1 MVACMTMHDL
11 FDAVAVVLETIGVLS
26 MIVGFIVA
34 FTVAGRRLLK
44 RQGGSFT
51 LLRTTLGGSILLGLE
66 ILVAADLVK
75 TITSD
80 PSIENVTV
88 LAIIVLL
95 RTVLSMSIQIEI
107 EGTLPW
113 RRALTTSGATVLARA
128 VTDEAAR

>member
-1 MVACMTMHDL
+1 MHDL
-11 FDAVAVVLETIGVLS
+11 FDAVAVALEMIGVLA
-26 MIVGFIVA
+26 MMVGFIVA
-34 FTVAGRRLLK
+34 FTMAGRRLLK
-44 RQGGSFT
+44 RQSGSFT

-75 TITSD
+75 TITSN

-107 EGTLPW
+107 DGTLPW
-113 RRALTTSGATVLARA
+113 RRALGTSGATVLARA
-128 VTDEAAR
+128 AAGEGTR